1 MIDNLKIWQKLLIAG
16 LLAAVPV
23 ATLLYLLLNSQ
34 NEQIARTESEREG
47 LAYIRAL
54 RNLLEWVPHHRAAA
68 NALLNGDASVVPV
81 LDRTRGQI
89 AEAVE
94 AVTQIDARMG
104 RRLGTTTSWEA
115 VRAYWNDL
123 RENYS
128 KLKAEDSFQR
138 HTELIGQIIQ
148 HIRLV
153 GDKTGLTTDPELDSY
168 YLVDSVLQQIPWT
181 VEYLG
186 QLATYGSGVAAR
198 QSMTA
203 EEEAQ
208 IRFLVR
214 QVSESLESLQRDYRA
229 AFGYNEQLRE
239 KLDDTLATALN
250 SAGYLRNLTQKE
262 ILEGGSIRVQ
272 PVSYIENGASAVQKL
287 FVLHDATAASLGSLF
302 DQRLRRLVAL
312 KNSQLQTSL
321 LLLAGSALFAFLI
334 QRGIARQI
342 RSMRETFEQISVG
355 NYDARAE
362 VFSRDEL
369 GMMAQTTNVM
379 LANTLSLIQSR
390 EERDR
395 IQKSILK
402 LLDDVSGVASGDLT
416 KEAEVTAEMTGAIA
430 DAFNYMLGE
439 LRSIIGAVQDTTARV
454 NRSAFQVREVTE
466 SLAENSKT
474 QSERVLAA
482 SNALQAMAQSIR
494 KVAEQAN
501 SAARVAE
508 DALAAALAGGDSVR
522 RTVAGM
528 DNIRRHVQETAR
540 RMKRLGESSQEIGE
554 IVQLI
559 SEISDRT
566 SILALNASIQAAA
579 AGESGKGFAIVAEEV
594 ERLAERATEATRRIT
609 VLIQSVQ
616 KETNEAISAM
626 EATTREVVE
635 GSAVAAEAGER
646 LSLIETVSQHI
657 SDLVRGISEVAR
669 RQAESSEQ
677 VAGTVAEV
685 SRATQTTAAGALQA
699 AEDIRRLASMVTSLN
714 ESLSRFRVPA
724 SEAPQAAP
732 GAVAEPQESVQ
743 AV

>member
-1 MIDNLKIWQKLLIAG
+1 MLGNLKIWQKLLLAG
-16 LLAAVPV
+16 FLAAIPV
-23 ATLLYLLLNSQ
+23 ATLLYLFLQ
-34 NEQIARTESEREG
+34 AQDEQIARTRAEREG
-47 LAYIRAL
+47 LEYVMPL
-54 RNLLEWVPHHRAAA
+54 RSLLESLPQHRAAA
-68 NALLNGDASVVPV
+68 NALLNGDPAVAPY
-81 LDRTRGQI
+81 LERTRAQI
-89 AEAVE
+89 AEAVA
-94 AVTQIDARMG
+94 AVDKADARLG
-104 RRLGTTTSWEA
+104 RRLGTTQSWET
-115 VRAYWNDL
+115 VRASWNDL
-123 RENYS
+123 RDNYA
-128 KLKAEDSFQR
+128 KLKAEDSYQR
-138 HTELIGQIIQ
+138 HTQLIAQLIQ

-153 GDKTGLTTDPELDSY
+153 GDKTGLTTDPELESF
-168 YLVDSVLQQIPWT
+168 YLVDSILQQIPWT

-186 QLATYGSGVAAR
+186 QLASHGSAVAAR
-198 QSMTA
+198 RSMTA
-203 EEEAQ
+203 AEEAQ
-208 IRFLVR
+208 LRYLVR
-214 QVSESLESLQRDYRA
+214 QVSSSLDALQRNYRS
-229 AFGYNEQLRE
+229 AFGYNDEVRE
-239 KLDDTLATALN
+239 KLDETLATAMN
-250 SAGYLRNLTQKE
+250 AAGFLRNLTQRE
-262 ILEGGSIRVQ
+262 LLEKSSIDVQ
-272 PVSYIENGASAVQKL
+272 PVAYIENGTSAVQKL
-287 FVLHDATAASLGSLF
+287 FALHDQTAAAVRALF
-302 DQRLRRLVAL
+302 DRRVSRLAAQ
-312 KNSQLQTSL
+312 KNSQLQTAL
-321 LLLAGSALFAFLI
+321 LLLAASAVLAFLI
-334 QRGIARQI
+334 QRGITRQI

-362 VFSRDEL
+362 VYSRDEL

-402 LLDDVSGVASGDLT
+402 LLDDVSGVAAGDLT

-430 DAFNYMLGE
+430 DAFNYMLSE

-466 SLAENSKT
+466 SLAENSQQ
-474 QSERVLAA
+474 QSQRVLMA

-501 SAARVAE
+501 AAAKVAE

-594 ERLAERATEATRRIT
+594 ERLAERATEAAQRIT

-626 EATTREVVE
+626 EATTGEVVE
-635 GSAVAAEAGER
+635 GSKVAGEAGER

-669 RQAESSEQ
+669 RQADSSEQ
-677 VAGTVAEV
+677 VAGAVAEV

-714 ESLSRFRVPA
+714 ESLSRFRVPPR
-724 SEAPQAAP
+724 EAGAEQEPAERVGAA
-732 GAVAEPQESVQ
+732 
-743 AV
+743 

>member
-1 MIDNLKIWQKLLIAG
+1 MLGSLKIWQKLLLAG
-16 LLAAVPV
+16 LLAAIPV
-23 ATLLYLLLNSQ
+23 GTLLYLFLQGQ
-34 NEQIARTESEREG
+34 NEQIARTEAEREG
-47 LAYIRAL
+47 LEYVLPLRAL
-54 RNLLEWVPHHRAAA
+54 LERVPQHRAAA
-68 NALLNGDASVVPV
+68 SALLNGDTSVLP
-81 LDRTRGQI
+81 LLEKTRAQI
-89 AEAVE
+89 GEAVE
-94 AVTQIDARMG
+94 AVDRVDARMG
-104 RRLGTTTSWEA
+104 RRLGTTQSWEA
-115 VRAYWNDL
+115 IRAAWNEL
-123 RENYS
+123 RESYAR
-128 KLKAEDSFQR
+128 LKADDSYQR
-138 HTELIGQIIQ
+138 HTQLIAQIIQ

-153 GDKTGLTTDPELDSY
+153 GDKTGLTTDPELDTF
-168 YLVDSVLQQIPWT
+168 YLVDSLLQQIPWT

-186 QLATYGSGVAAR
+186 QLASHGSGVAAR
-198 QSMTA
+198 QSMSA
-203 EEEAQ
+203 ADEAQ
-208 IRFLVR
+208 IRYLVR
-214 QVSESLESLQRDYRA
+214 QVSSSLDSLQRNYRS
-229 AFGYNEQLRE
+229 AFGYNDQVRE
-239 KLDDTLATALN
+239 KLDGTLATAMN
-250 SAGYLRNLTQKE
+250 AAGFLRNLTQRE
-262 ILEGGSIRVQ
+262 LLERGSISVQ
-272 PVSYIENGASAVQKL
+272 PVAYIENGTTAVQKL
-287 FVLHDATAASLGSLF
+287 FALHDETAAVVRGLF
-302 DQRLRRLVAL
+302 QQRLQRLAAQ
-312 KNSQLQTSL
+312 KNSQLQTAL
-321 LLLAGSALFAFLI
+321 LLLAASAVFAFLI

-362 VFSRDEL
+362 VYSRDEL
-369 GMMAQTTNVM
+369 GMMAETTNVM
-379 LANTLSLIQSR
+379 LANTLSLIQSK

-402 LLDDVSGVASGDLT
+402 LLDDVSGVAAGDLT

-430 DAFNYMLGE
+430 DAFNYMLSE

-466 SLAENSKT
+466 SLAESSQQ
-474 QSERVLAA
+474 QSQRVLMA

-494 KVAEQAN
+494 KVADQAN
-501 SAARVAE
+501 AAARVAE

-594 ERLAERATEATRRIT
+594 ERLAERATEAAQRIT

-635 GSAVAAEAGER
+635 GSSVAAEAGER

-669 RQAESSEQ
+669 RQADSSEQ
-677 VAGTVAEV
+677 VASAVAEV

-699 AEDIRRLASMVTSLN
+699 AEDIRRLASMVTRLN
-714 ESLSRFRVPA
+714 ESLSRFRVPPRET
-724 SEAPQAAP
+724 SPEPETPEQVEAA
-732 GAVAEPQESVQ
+732 
-743 AV
+743 

>member
-1 MIDNLKIWQKLLIAG
+1 MIGNLKIWQKLLLAG
-16 LLAAVPV
+16 LLAAIPV
-23 ATLLYLLLNSQ
+23 ATLLYLFLGSQ
-34 NEQIARTESEREG
+34 NEQIARTEAEREG
-47 LAYIRAL
+47 LAYIQPL
-54 RNLLEWVPHHRAAA
+54 RNLLERVPHHRTAA
-68 NALLNGDASVVPV
+68 NALLNGDASVAPI
-81 LDRTRGQI
+81 LERAQAQI

-94 AVTQIDARMG
+94 AVNQVDARMG
-104 RRLGTTTSWEA
+104 RRLGTTQSWEA
-115 VRAYWNDL
+115 IRAVWNDL
-123 RENYS
+123 RHNYAS
-128 KLKAEDSFQR
+128 LKAEDSFQR
-138 HTELIGQIIQ
+138 HTELVAQIIQ

-168 YLVDSVLQQIPWT
+168 YLVDSVLQQVPWT

-198 QSMTA
+198 RGMTA
-203 EEEAQ
+203 GEEAQ

-214 QVSESLESLQRDYRA
+214 QVSTSLESLQRDYRA
-229 AFGYNEQLRE
+229 AFSYNDDLRE

-250 SAGYLRNLTQKE
+250 SAGFLRNLTQKE
-262 ILEGGSIRVQ
+262 LLESGDIRVQ
-272 PVSYIENGASAVQKL
+272 PVNYIENGASAVQKL
-287 FVLHDATAASLGSLF
+287 FLLHDATASN
-302 DQRLRRLVAL
+302 LRRLFDLRLQRLASQ
-312 KNSQLQTSL
+312 KNSQLQTAL

-334 QRGIARQI
+334 QRGITRQI
-342 RSMRETFEQISVG
+342 RSMRETFEQIGVG

-362 VFSRDEL
+362 VYSRDEL

-402 LLDDVSGVASGDLT
+402 LLDDVSGVAGGDLT

-466 SLAENSKT
+466 SLAESSQT
-474 QSERVLAA
+474 QSQRVLVA

-508 DALAAALAGGDSVR
+508 DALAASLAGGDSVR
-522 RTVAGM
+522 RTVGGM
-528 DNIRRHVQETAR
+528 ENIRRHVQETAR

-657 SDLVRGISEVAR
+657 SDLVRGISDVAR

-685 SRATQTTAAGALQA
+685 SRATQTTAAGALEA
-699 AEDIRRLASMVTSLN
+699 AENIRRLASMVTSLN
-714 ESLSRFRVPA
+714 ESLSRFRVPS
-724 SEAPQAAP
+724 SETPQAGS
-732 GAVAEPQESVQ
+732 GATAETPERVE
-743 AV
+743 AL

>member
-1 MIDNLKIWQKLLIAG
+1 MLGSLKIWQKLLLAG
-16 LLAAVPV
+16 LLAAIPV
-23 ATLLYLLLNSQ
+23 GTLLYLFLQGQ
-34 NEQIARTESEREG
+34 NEQIARTEAEREG
-47 LAYIRAL
+47 LEYVLPLRAL
-54 RNLLEWVPHHRAAA
+54 LERVPQHRAAA
-68 NALLNGDASVVPV
+68 SALLNGDASVLP
-81 LDRTRGQI
+81 LLEKTRAQI
-89 AEAVE
+89 GEAVE
-94 AVTQIDARMG
+94 AVDRVDARMG
-104 RRLGTTTSWEA
+104 RRLGTTQSWEA
-115 VRAYWNDL
+115 IRAAWNDL
-123 RENYS
+123 RESYAR
-128 KLKAEDSFQR
+128 LKADDSYQR
-138 HTELIGQIIQ
+138 HTQLIAQIIQ

-153 GDKTGLTTDPELDSY
+153 GDKTGLTTDPELDTF
-168 YLVDSVLQQIPWT
+168 YLVDSLLQQIPWT

-186 QLATYGSGVAAR
+186 QLASHGSGVAAR
-198 QSMTA
+198 QSMSA
-203 EEEAQ
+203 ADEAQ
-208 IRFLVR
+208 IRYLVR
-214 QVSESLESLQRDYRA
+214 QVSSSLDSLQRNYRS
-229 AFGYNEQLRE
+229 AFGYNDQVRE
-239 KLDDTLATALN
+239 KLDGTLATAMN
-250 SAGYLRNLTQKE
+250 AAGFLRNLTQRE
-262 ILEGGSIRVQ
+262 LLERGSISVQ
-272 PVSYIENGASAVQKL
+272 PVAYIENGTTAVQKL
-287 FVLHDATAASLGSLF
+287 FALHDETAAAVRGLF
-302 DQRLRRLVAL
+302 QQRLQRLAAQ
-312 KNSQLQTSL
+312 KNSQLQTAL
-321 LLLAGSALFAFLI
+321 LLLAASAVFAFLI

-362 VFSRDEL
+362 VYSRDEL
-369 GMMAQTTNVM
+369 GMMAETTNVM
-379 LANTLSLIQSR
+379 LANTLSLIQSK

-402 LLDDVSGVASGDLT
+402 LLDDVSGVAAGDLT

-430 DAFNYMLGE
+430 DAFNYMLSE

-466 SLAENSKT
+466 SLAESSQQ
-474 QSERVLAA
+474 QSQRVLMA

-494 KVAEQAN
+494 KVADQAN
-501 SAARVAE
+501 AAARVAE

-594 ERLAERATEATRRIT
+594 ERLAERATEAAQRIT

-635 GSAVAAEAGER
+635 GSSVAAEAGER

-669 RQAESSEQ
+669 RQADSSEQ
-677 VAGTVAEV
+677 VASAVAEV

-699 AEDIRRLASMVTSLN
+699 AEDIRRLASMVTRLN
-714 ESLSRFRVPA
+714 ESLSRFRVPPRET
-724 SEAPQAAP
+724 SPEPETPEQVEAA
-732 GAVAEPQESVQ
+732 
-743 AV
+743 

>member
-1 MIDNLKIWQKLLIAG
+1 MFGSLKIWQKLLIAG

-23 ATLLYLLLNSQ
+23 ATLLYLFLQSQ
-34 NEQIARTESEREG
+34 NEQIARTEGEREG

-54 RNLLEWVPHHRAAA
+54 RQLLERVPHHRAAT
-68 NALLNGDASVVPV
+68 NALLNGDASVAPI
-81 LDRTRGQI
+81 LASTQAQI

-94 AVTQIDARMG
+94 KVEEVEARMG
-104 RRLGTTTSWEA
+104 RRLGTTQSWEA
-115 VRAYWNDL
+115 VRAAWNDV
-123 RENYS
+123 RDNHA
-128 KLKAEDSFQR
+128 KLSPQDSFQR
-138 HTELIGQIIQ
+138 HTQLVAQIIQ

-214 QVSESLESLQRDYRA
+214 QASASLESLQRDYRA
-229 AFGYNEQLRE
+229 AFGYNDALRE
-239 KLDDTLATALN
+239 KLDETLATALN
-250 SAGYLRNLTQKE
+250 AAGYLRNLTQKE
-262 ILEGGSIRVQ
+262 LLERGAIQVQ
-272 PVSYIENGASAVQKL
+272 PVQYIENGASAVQKL
-287 FVLHDATAASLGSLF
+287 FALHDETAASLDVLF
-302 DQRLRRLVAL
+302 GQRLKRLAAH
-312 KNSQLQTSL
+312 KNSQLQTAL

-362 VFSRDEL
+362 VYSRDEL

-402 LLDDVSGVASGDLT
+402 LLDDVSGVATGDLT

-454 NRSAFQVREVTE
+454 NRSAQQVREVTE
-466 SLAENSKT
+466 SLAGSSQT

-494 KVAEQAN
+494 RVAEQAN
-501 SAARVAE
+501 AAARVAE

-528 DNIRRHVQETAR
+528 ENIRRHVQETAR

-657 SDLVRGISEVAR
+657 SDLVRGISEVAK

-677 VAGTVAEV
+677 VAGTVA
-685 SRATQTTAAGALQA
+685 
-699 AEDIRRLASMVTSLN
+699 
-714 ESLSRFRVPA
+714 
-724 SEAPQAAP
+724 
-732 GAVAEPQESVQ
+732 
-743 AV
+743 